1 MAFAI
6 SFKPASM
13 DSGKYHETLRR
24 LEAAGAGSPAGRLFH
39 ICHGESGDLRVVD
52 IWESMETFEKFG
64 QTLMP
69 ILQELGVDPGTPEIR
84 PIHNTIN
91 GGVR

>member
-6 SFKPASM
+6 SFKPAAM

-24 LEAAGAGSPAGRLFH
+24 LEAVGAGSPAGRLFH
-39 ICHGESGDLRVVD
+39 VCHGEGSDLRVID
-52 IWESMETFEKFG
+52 IWESMETFETFG
-64 QTLMP
+64 KTLMP

-84 PIHNTIN
+84 PVHNTIN
-91 GGVR
+91 GGAM

>member
-6 SFKPASM
+6 SFKPTSM
-13 DSGKYHETLRR
+13 DASSYHETLRR
-24 LEAAGAGSPAGRLFH
+24 LAAAGAGAPPGRLYH
-39 ICHGESGDLRVVD
+39 VCHGEGSDLRVMD

-69 ILQELGVDPGTPEIR
+69 ILQEIGVDPGTPEIR
-84 PIHNTIN
+84 PVQNTII
-91 GGVR
+91 G